1 MLPGLLLMLLAFTT
15 YNNACVYTARYCI
28 NYLEII
34 APIYGLP
41 RPSSYVFAVPWP
53 SSKFLLFPHSPLI
66 TINAYTASYCSVKIA
81 IITKYGLLR
90 PSTQLSLSCV
100 QPL

>member
-15 YNNACVYTARYCI
+15 YNNACVYTARHCI

-41 RPSSYVFAVPWP
+41 RAFQLCFCCPVFTTYNNVYIV
-53 SSKFLLFPHSPLI
+53 L
-66 TINAYTASYCSVKIA
+66 TC
-81 IITKYGLLR
+81 
-90 PSTQLSLSCV
+90 
-100 QPL
+100 